1 MKALIAALIF
11 TFALSVNA
19 KSLTPNF
26 QDQNKTKTTT
36 TMDTKTTMSM
46 DSKTTKHPKKSGKCT
61 KDCKDKGSCCSD
73 DNMKKDNSKTP
84 QKDVK

>member
-19 KSLTPNF
+19 KALNPNF
-26 QDQNKTKTTT
+26 QDQTKTKTTT
-36 TMDTKTTMSM
+36 TVDTKTITSK
-46 DSKTTKHPKKSGKCT
+46 DSKTMKHSKKSGKCNMDT

-73 DNMKKDNSKTP
+73 GNMKKD
-84 QKDVK
+84 VK

>member
-19 KSLTPNF
+19 KTLNPNF
-26 QDQNKTKTTT
+26 QDQTKTKTTT
-36 TMDTKTTMSM
+36 TVDTKTI
-46 DSKTTKHPKKSGKCT
+46 KHSKKSGKCS

-73 DNMKKDNSKTP
+73 GNMKKD
-84 QKDVK
+84 VK

>member
-19 KSLTPNF
+19 KTLSPNF
-26 QDQNKTKTTT
+26 QDQPKTKTTT
-36 TMDTKTTMSM
+36 TVDNKTTTSK
-46 DSKTTKHPKKSGKCT
+46 DSKTMKHSKKSGKCT

-73 DNMKKDNSKTP
+73 GNMKKD
-84 QKDVK
+84 VK